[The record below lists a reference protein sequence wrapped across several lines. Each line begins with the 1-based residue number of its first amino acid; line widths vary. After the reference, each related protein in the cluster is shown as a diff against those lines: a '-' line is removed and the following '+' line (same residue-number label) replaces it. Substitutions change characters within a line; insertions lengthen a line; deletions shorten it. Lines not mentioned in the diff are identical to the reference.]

1 MADGSGH
8 ASRYS
13 LSLEKLPSRLI
24 PLVSLV
30 SFVSFSDTM
39 TRMTDASAAFEVA
52 KPDRE
57 RLAAFVA
64 GGGDHAVAVRTE
76 AGEIE
81 LPDAAGRAVLLLL
94 EELGAG
100 ESVHVVTADAE
111 LTTQQ
116 AAALLGIS
124 RTFLIRLIDDGKL
137 PAHLVGTHRRLR
149 AADVLAYKAHR
160 AAKLAAV
167 AAITAADSEVG
178 IEYR

>member
-1 MADGSGH
+1 M
-8 ASRYS
+8 
-13 LSLEKLPSRLI
+13 
-24 PLVSLV
+24 
-30 SFVSFSDTM
+30 SFVSFSDTL
-39 TRMTDASAAFEVA
+39 TQVTDISAVFEVA
-52 KPDRE
+52 EPDRE
-57 RLAAFVA
+57 KLAAFVA
-64 GGGDHAVAVRTE
+64 GGSDYPVAVRTE

-81 LPDAAGRAVLLLL
+81 LPNAAARAVLLVL

-160 AAKLAAV
+160 AARLAAV
-167 AAITAADSEVG
+167 AAIAAADSEVG
-178 IEYR
+178 IEYH